1 MKESIHL
8 DRVDPEGFPKDGASF
23 KELGEELAVLQRALS
38 ASRRSALVIIDGWE
52 CVGKGKLL
60 SRLVRDLDPKH
71 YRVALFE
78 APTSRERAHT
88 FLWRYMRA
96 APGRG
101 DLVFFDRSQYYEI
114 LRALEADRATYEG
127 YLADIRFFERLLV
140 RDGTLVIKF
149 FLHQTRADLAGQVAK
164 RRVQLTA
171 EAGPGAQEELVAN
184 ALPLAYYE
192 DHLAHYDRV
201 LSATDFDWAPWQ
213 VLNTR
218 HQKRAAKAALREI
231 TRALKAHL
239 AQPDPADDP
248 LPAGNYPPLDPV
260 KPKAPEDLAPL
271 QKDLG
276 RLLKALHRRQIP
288 VVIVFEGTDTAGKG
302 GTIRRLTRQMDPRG
316 FHVATVAAPSQ
327 ADLDRHYLGRF
338 YRDFPEK
345 GHLTIFD
352 RSYYGRVLVER
363 VEGLTPTERISQA
376 YDEIVAM
383 EESLVRGQVLVL
395 KFLLVIDKAVQ
406 NDRLIDRAKDPDK
419 RYKLTDEDWRNYNK
433 YEAYTEAMAEMV
445 ARTDKAV
452 PWQVVD
458 ANSKPEARYH
468 ILKAVRDALAG
479 ALAESEDDCICN

>member
-1 MKESIHL
+1 M
-8 DRVDPEGFPKDGASF
+8 
-23 KELGEELAVLQRALS
+23 
-38 ASRRSALVIIDGWE
+38 
-52 CVGKGKLL
+52 
-60 SRLVRDLDPKH
+60 
-71 YRVALFE
+71 
-78 APTSRERAHT
+78 
-88 FLWRYMRA
+88 
-96 APGRG
+96 
-101 DLVFFDRSQYYEI
+101 
-114 LRALEADRATYEG
+114 
-127 YLADIRFFERLLV
+127 
-140 RDGTLVIKF
+140 
-149 FLHQTRADLAGQVAK
+149 
-164 RRVQLTA
+164 
-171 EAGPGAQEELVAN
+171 
-184 ALPLAYYE
+184 
-192 DHLAHYDRV
+192 
-201 LSATDFDWAPWQ
+201 
-213 VLNTR
+213 
-218 HQKRAAKAALREI
+218 REI
-231 TRALKAHL
+231 IRALKAHL

-302 GTIRRLTRQMDPRG
+302 GTIRRVTRQMDPRG

-363 VEGLTPTERISQA
+363 VEGLTPTERISEA

-445 ARTDKAV
+445 ARTSKAV

-468 ILKAVRDALAG
+468 ILKAVRDALEE
-479 ALAESEDDCICN
+479 ALAESEDGCICD